1 MWFIACSNEPL
12 QSLSLALPAPR
23 PELVTRPRCTMEPSM
38 LTVVPSSSPASAS
51 ALRPSATAQFAGL
64 TFKSALARL
73 AEHWRRQRA
82 IAQLQAL
89 DDRMLRDIGLP
100 RCEIW
105 YRVNQPRA

>member
-1 MWFIACSNEPL
+1 MEPL
-12 QSLSLALPAPR
+12 
-23 PELVTRPRCTMEPSM
+23 M
-38 LTVVPSSSPASAS
+38 LTAIPSSAPAGAS
-51 ALRPSATAQFAGL
+51 ALRPSATAELAVF
-64 TFKSALARL
+64 TFRSALARL

-105 YRVNQPRA
+105 YRVHHPRA